1 MSLKN
6 KISVGVIAAGLS
18 FGVIHKLSNQTVE
31 TTNFTQVE
39 VETILKQTEILD
51 EMKKKGICET
61 IEYVEKTT
69 DGNVKVIGFRCDK
82 KEGKSEYVI
91 TMSNFDKKYIINKDV
106 TCQNVEINYGEL
118 SNKTNLLRGNRIVI
132 TGKGETKRIDD
143 TTCSEMLGLKT
154 M

>member
-6 KISVGVIAAGLS
+6 KISVWVIAAWLS
-18 FGVIHKLSNQTVE
+18 FWVIHKLSNQTVE

-51 EMKKKGICET
+51 EMKKKWICET

-69 DGNVKVIGFRCDK
+69 DWNVKVIWFRCDK
-82 KEGKSEYVI
+82 KEWKSEYVI

-106 TCQNVEINYGEL
+106 TCQNVEINYWEL
-118 SNKTNLLRGNRIVI
+118 SNKTNLLRWNRIVI
-132 TGKGETKRIDD
+132 TWKWETKRIDD
-143 TTCSEMLGLKT
+143 TTCSEMLWLKT